1 MFKLEAYSYKTLIHL
16 IHQSMRKSIFGTL
29 LVLCLTIAFPLNAQ
43 MATTQTDSK
52 VNYNST
58 NPIPTDPNVKT
69 GKLSNGLT
77 YYIQNNPKPENKVEL
92 RLVINAGSILEDEDQ
107 LGLAHFMEHM
117 CFNGTKNFKKNE
129 LVDYLQ
135 GIGVKFGA
143 HLNAYTSFDQT
154 VYILPIPSDDP
165 EKLEQ
170 GFQIIEDWAHNA
182 LLTDEEI
189 DNERGVVLEEYR
201 LGKGADERMMQK
213 YLPKVMYGSKYAE
226 RLPIGTKENLET
238 FKYESLKRFYN
249 DWYRPD
255 LMAVIA
261 VGDIDVATL
270 EAKIKSHFEHIKN
283 PKKPRPRPT
292 FDLPNHKE
300 TFVAIESDKEAP
312 FSNVQ
317 VMFKDRI
324 NSKPDITAADRR
336 KSMIENLFAQ
346 MINNRLDEI
355 RNGDNPPFV
364 YGYSYYGGTYARTKN
379 AFQSFAMTSPEG
391 QLNALK
397 TLLVENERVRKHG
410 FFEGEFNRAKKDLVA
425 RMEKAHKDKD
435 KMESERIVGRYINNF
450 LEQQPI
456 PSMDWQFDFMNSQL
470 PTITLA
476 EVNALINSYIKEDN
490 RVVIL
495 TGPEK
500 EGLEKVK
507 ESEVLALL
515 DSVKKMELK
524 PYDDKVVA
532 SSLMTKMPTKGSI
545 KEYKN
550 DDVLGTTTLLLSN
563 GATVTYKVTD
573 FKNDE
578 ILFDAFSYGGTSLY
592 SDEDYKATINAN
604 RGLTEAGINGF
615 NKVELGKMMSGKIA
629 NVRLSIGTYSE
640 GLSGNTTPK
649 DLETLFQLT
658 NLHFTALNKDE
669 KAFKSYA
676 DKQKAFLG
684 NLLSSPQFYFQNK
697 FSEFVY
703 GKNPRYTGFPTA
715 EDMDNADYNL
725 AYEKYKERFADAG
738 DFHFYF
744 VGNID
749 EKKLVDYCETYLAS
763 LPGTGSNETYS
774 VSDFRPLTGS
784 HKKII
789 EKGED
794 QKSAVRMTYHGPTEY
809 NAKEAHALTSLAE
822 VLTIKLIEKLRE
834 EEGGVYGAGANASI
848 SKMPYDWYRFNISF
862 PCGPENVDKLI
873 IATQKEVDL
882 LVTDGPTEKDLEK
895 VKKAQI
901 LDYKEDLKTNRFWL
915 GQLKNAD
922 YLKKDAHEILEFEEG
937 VNSLTVDDLH
947 KAAKK
952 YLTQGHITGIHNPEK

>member
-1 MFKLEAYSYKTLIHL
+1 MKKF
-16 IHQSMRKSIFGTL
+16 SIGALTIM
-29 LVLCLTIAFPLNAQ
+29 CLTFVFPLNAQ
-43 MATTQTDSK
+43 VVNAKLESEATYTP
-52 VNYNST
+52 ST
-58 NPIPTDPNVKT
+58 PIPTDPNVKT
-69 GKLSNGLT
+69 GTLKNGLT
-77 YYIQNNPKPENKVEL
+77 YYIQNNSKPENKVEL

-117 CFNGTKNFKKNE
+117 CFNGTKNFEKNE

-135 GIGVKFGA
+135 SIGVKFGA
-143 HLNAYTSFDQT
+143 HLNAYTSFDET

-165 EKLEQ
+165 EKLEK

-201 LGKGADERMMQK
+201 LGKGADERMMQE
-213 YLPKVMYGSKYAE
+213 YLPKMMHGSMYAE

-238 FKYESLKRFYN
+238 FEYESLKRFYK

-261 VGDIDVATL
+261 VGDIDAAVL
-270 EAKIKSHFEHIKN
+270 EEKIKSHFGHIKN
-283 PKKPRPRPT
+283 PKNPKPRPS
-292 FDLPNHKE
+292 FDLPNHE
-300 TFVAIESDKEAP
+300 DTFVAIESDKEAP

-317 VMFKDRI
+317 LMFKDKV
-324 NSKPDITAADRR
+324 NSTPDVTYADYRN
-336 KSMIENLFAQ
+336 SMVESLFSQ

-364 YGYSYYGGTYARTKN
+364 YGFTYYGGTYARTKN
-379 AFQSFAMTSPEG
+379 AFQSSAMTSPTG
-391 QLNALK
+391 QLDALK
-397 TLLVENERVRKHG
+397 TLLVENQRVRQHG
-410 FFEGEFNRAKKDLVA
+410 FYEGEFNRAKKDIIA
-425 RMEKAHKDKD
+425 NMERAFKDRD
-435 KMESERIVGRYINNF
+435 KMESNRIVGRYISNF
-450 LEQQPI
+450 LEQNPI
-456 PSMDWQFDFMNSQL
+456 PSMDWRFDFMKSQL
-470 PTITLA
+470 PTITLD
-476 EVNALINSYIKEDN
+476 EVNALIKSYIKEDN

-500 EGLEKVK
+500 EDLEQVK
-507 ESEVLALL
+507 EAQVLELL
-515 DSVKKMELK
+515 DSVNAMDLK
-524 PYDDKVVA
+524 PYEDKAVA
-532 SSLMTKMPTKGSI
+532 SSLITNAPSKGSI
-545 KEYKN
+545 AEYKT
-550 DDVLGTTTLLLSN
+550 DDTLGTTTLVLSN
-563 GATVTYKVTD
+563 GATVTYKKTD

-592 SDEDYKATINAN
+592 SNEEYKATSNAN
-604 RGLTEAGINGF
+604 AGLTEAGVNGF
-615 NKVELGKMMSGKIA
+615 GKVELSKMMSGKIA

-658 NLHFTALNKDE
+658 YLHFTALNKDE
-669 KAFKSYA
+669 NAFKSFA

-684 NLLSSPQFYFQNK
+684 NLLSSPQFYFQDQL
-697 FSEFVY
+697 SEFIY

-725 AYEKYKERFADAG
+725 AYKKYKERFADAG

-749 EKKLVDYCETYLAS
+749 ETKFVELCETYLAS
-763 LPGTGSNETYS
+763 LPSTESNESYN

-784 HKKII
+784 HEKII

-794 QKSAVRMTYHGPTEY
+794 PKSSVRITYHGPTDYDE
-809 NAKEAHALTSLAE
+809 KEAHALKSLAE
-822 VLTIKLIEKLRE
+822 VLSIKLIEKLRE

-848 SKMPYDWYRFNISF
+848 SNMPYDWFRFNISF

-873 IATQKEVDL
+873 TATMKEVDIL
-882 LVTDGPTEKDLEK
+882 IKDGPTEVDLEK
-895 VKKAQI
+895 VKKAQV

-922 YLKKDAHEILEFEEG
+922 YLKKDAHNILKFEDA
-937 VNSLTVDDLH
+937 VNSLTVADLH
-947 KAAKK
+947 NVAKK
-952 YLTQGHITGIHNPEK
+952 YLTQGYITGIHNPEK